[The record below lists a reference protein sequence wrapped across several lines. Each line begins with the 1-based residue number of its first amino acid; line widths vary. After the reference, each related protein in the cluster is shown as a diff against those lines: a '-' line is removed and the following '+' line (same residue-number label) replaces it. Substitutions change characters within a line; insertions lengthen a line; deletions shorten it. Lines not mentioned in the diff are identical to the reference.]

1 MDRNWLAHELERGR
15 SIADIAREVDRH
27 PATVSY
33 WVGKYGLASQYVR
46 VYAPRGGVEE
56 AHLQALVERGLSIRE
71 IAAELELSAGTVR
84 HWLRRFGLRTER
96 ARRVIPGEP
105 LRECRVHGLTTFRRF
120 SGGLRCPRCV
130 SEGVTRRRRRVKEI
144 LKAEAGGSCVLCG
157 YDRYAGALQF
167 HHLDPASK
175 RFQIAG
181 RGVTRSLAILR
192 EEVKNCVLLCA
203 NCHAEVEAGFSRLP
217 ISPA

>member
-71 IAAELELSAGTVR
+71 IAA
-84 HWLRRFGLRTER
+84 
-96 ARRVIPGEP
+96 
-105 LRECRVHGLTTFRRF
+105 
-120 SGGLRCPRCV
+120 
-130 SEGVTRRRRRVKEI
+130 
-144 LKAEAGGSCVLCG
+144 
-157 YDRYAGALQF
+157 
-167 HHLDPASK
+167 
-175 RFQIAG
+175 
-181 RGVTRSLAILR
+181 
-192 EEVKNCVLLCA
+192 
-203 NCHAEVEAGFSRLP
+203 
-217 ISPA
+217 